1 MKRSVA
7 FSVNIAII
15 SNRFSGRVNAVHE
28 YVGIRDHWR
37 GNIDFCEG
45 EV

>member
-1 MKRSVA
+1 MKSSVA

-15 SNRFSGRVNAVHE
+15 SNGFSVRVDAVHGD
-28 YVGIRDHWR
+28 VDIRDNWR